1 MLSKLGNWKT
11 AEGAGLAGTC
21 CLCQYVVS
29 SWSCSAVLGTAGNFT
44 CTRTRCADDL
54 DEENNLKLRFQVG
67 IDHFRSA
74 TGKEGMLERVINK
87 PAVSLY
93 LWSTNIFDTIF

>member
-1 MLSKLGNWKT
+1 M
-11 AEGAGLAGTC
+11 
-21 CLCQYVVS
+21 
-29 SWSCSAVLGTAGNFT
+29 LGTAGNFT

-74 TGKEGMLERVINK
+74 TGQEGMLERVINK

-93 LWSTNIFDTIF
+93 LWSTNIFDTIFLKEFPWIPCKNKTGAMQHSKYR